1 MVARVVEAR
10 WHETG
15 MAVVVVR
22 LEEEERSGVG
32 RVGQKGRTGR
42 LAGWGGW
49 VETEENFFLE

>member
-1 MVARVVEAR
+1 
-10 WHETG
+10 